1 MIVTTEAF
9 ASAVI
14 ISTDFAS
21 GSFGAGSWAIN
32 GRASVSAS
40 RGVINFMMN
49 LAGGL
54 SSEWYD
60 AKDERRVN
68 SIQCCG

>member
-9 ASAVI
+9 AAAEI
-14 ISTDFAS
+14 ISTGFAS
-21 GSFGAGSWAIN
+21 GGFGTESWAIN

-49 LAGGL
+49 LASGL
-54 SSEWYD
+54 NSEWYV

-68 SIQCCG
+68 SIPYCG